1 MSSAVSPSQVT
12 SSTPIL
18 VTTPTSDTKSFNEH
32 KRDESNDDQRQ
43 QLNKQLNKTYTRVC
57 HISLMKKIKKNIY
70 FLSILVKYSKKK
82 IFIHIFII
90 YRATVIKINS

>member
-18 VTTPTSDTKSFNEH
+18 VTTPSSDTKSFNEH

-57 HISLMKKIKKNIY
+57 CHSIDKFY
-70 FLSILVKYSKKK
+70 FTSSRFFSIFFFFY
-82 IFIHIFII
+82 IGQQ
-90 YRATVIKINS
+90 

>member
-18 VTTPTSDTKSFNEH
+18 VTTPSTDTKSFNEH

-57 HISLMKKIKKNIY
+57 CHSIDTKIFLFFY
-70 FLSILVKYSKKK
+70 FLTVLVKYSNLS
-82 IFIHIFII
+82 FIHLFTYIGQQ
-90 YRATVIKINS
+90 

>member
-18 VTTPTSDTKSFNEH
+18 VTTSSSDTKSFNEH

-57 HISLMKKIKKNIY
+57 RP
-70 FLSILVKYSKKK
+70 
-82 IFIHIFII
+82 IH
-90 YRATVIKINS
+90 R